1 MKIVIIGGG
10 IGGLATALALH
21 RQGVAAHVYERAD
34 ALREVGAGISLWS
47 NATHVLQ
54 QLGLLAEA
62 SAASARVLQIHLKN
76 PAGQTL
82 NITRVEQYEPPMLGI
97 HRADLLTLL
106 HRDLPAEQV
115 ILNHT
120 FARFEPHGQRLRVHF
135 TNGATDECDVLI
147 GADGL
152 KSRVREQIIGDG
164 EPRYSGYPVW
174 RGLVEMQRDIVPPGQ
189 PSETLGAGARFGI
202 FPLGKGRIYW
212 YATANLPE
220 GQSEPPA
227 GRKQQLLSLFQNWH
241 APIAE
246 LIAAT
251 QEGAILRNDCY
262 DRKPTR
268 GWSRDKA
275 VLIGDAA
282 HPTTPN
288 MGQGGCMAL
297 EDALVLSKLLAA
309 NPSDIAGTLKQ
320 FEQLRFARTAK
331 IIRLSRMFGTIGQWD
346 SKLGVA
352 WRERMF
358 RLTPA
363 RVMEMQLKSVYE
375 YQA

>member
-1 MKIVIIGGG
+1 MKIIIIGGG

-21 RQGVAAHVYERAD
+21 QQGVAAQVYERAD

-54 QLGLLAEA
+54 QLDLLAEA
-62 SAASARVLQIHLKN
+62 TEVSARVLQIHLKN
-76 PAGQTL
+76 PAGETL
-82 NITRVEQYEPPMLGI
+82 NISGVEHYQPPMLGI
-97 HRADLLTLL
+97 HRADLLQLL
-106 HRDLPAEQV
+106 QRNIPREQIV
-115 ILNHT
+115 LHHA
-120 FARFEPHGQRLRVHF
+120 FDRFEPTGKRLRVHF

-152 KSRVREQIIGDG
+152 RSRVRQQIIGDG

-174 RGLVEMQRDIVPPGQ
+174 RGLVEMQRDDIPPGQ

-202 FPLGKGRIYW
+202 FPIGKGRIYW
-212 YATANLPE
+212 YATANIPE
-220 GQSEPPA
+220 GQSDPPT
-227 GRKQQLLSLFQNWH
+227 GRKQQILSTFQNWH
-241 APIAE
+241 APIPD

-251 QEGAILRNDCY
+251 QEAAILRNDCY

-268 GWSRDKA
+268 GWSQGNA

-297 EDALVLSKLLAA
+297 EDALILSKLLVA
-309 NPSDIAGTLKQ
+309 NPSDIAATLQ
-320 FEQLRFARTAK
+320 RFERLRFARTTK
-331 IIRLSRMFGTIGQWD
+331 ITRLSRIFGTVGQWD
-346 SKLGVA
+346 SNLGVA
-352 WRERMF
+352 WRELMF
-358 RLTPA
+358 IAVL
-363 RVMEMQLKSVYE
+363 
-375 YQA
+375 

>member
-1 MKIVIIGGG
+1 MKILIIGGG

-21 RQGVAAHVYERAD
+21 QQGIVSQVYERAD
-34 ALREVGAGISLWS
+34 ALHEVGAGISLWS

-54 QLGLLAEA
+54 QLGLLPEA
-62 SAASARVLQIHLKN
+62 IEASARVLQIHLKN
-76 PAGQTL
+76 PTGQTL
-82 NITRVEQYEPPMLGI
+82 NISRVEQYEPPMLGI
-97 HRADLLTLL
+97 HRADLLALL
-106 HRDLPAEQV
+106 QRNLPAQQ
-115 ILNHT
+115 ISLNHK
-120 FARFEPHGQRLRVHF
+120 FDRFEPIGNRLGVHF
-135 TNGATDECDVLI
+135 TNGATDDCDVLI

-152 KSRVREQIIGDG
+152 KSRLRQQIISDG

-174 RGLVEMQRDIVPPGQ
+174 RGLAEAQRNDIPQGY

-202 FPLGKGRIYW
+202 FPIGKGRIYW

-220 GQSEPPA
+220 GHPKPPT
-227 GRKQQLLSLFQNWH
+227 GRKQQVLSIFQDWH
-241 APIAE
+241 APIPA

-251 QEGAILRNDCY
+251 EEAAILCNDCY

-268 GWSRDKA
+268 GWSKGNA

-297 EDALVLSKLLAA
+297 EDALILTKLLVA
-309 NPSDIAGTLKQ
+309 NPTNIPTTLKQ

-331 IIRLSRMFGTIGQWD
+331 ITRLSRMFGTVGQWD

-352 WRERMF
+352 WREMMF
-358 RLTPA
+358 KFTPA
-363 RVMEMQLKSVYE
+363 SVMEMQLRSVYE

>member
-1 MKIVIIGGG
+1 MKIIIIGGG

-21 RQGVAAHVYERAD
+21 RQGIAAQVYERAEE
-34 ALREVGAGISLWS
+34 LREAGAGISLWS

-54 QLGLLAEA
+54 QLGLLTEA
-62 SAASARVLQIHLKN
+62 AAASARVLQIQLKN
-76 PAGQTL
+76 PAGRVLTMSH
-82 NITRVEQYEPPMLGI
+82 VEQYEPPMLGI
-97 HRADLLTLL
+97 HRADLLQLL
-106 HRDLPAEQV
+106 QRDIPREQI
-115 ILNHT
+115 ILNYT
-120 FARFEPHGQRLRVHF
+120 FDGFAANSKRLRVHF
-135 TNGATDECDVLI
+135 TNGAMDECDVLI

-152 KSRVREQIIGDG
+152 RSQMRQQIIGDG
-164 EPRYSGYPVW
+164 EPRYSGYSVW
-174 RGLVEMQRDIVPPGQ
+174 RGVAEVQRDDIPQGQ
-189 PSETLGAGARFGI
+189 PSETMGAGARFGI
-202 FPLGKGRIYW
+202 FPIGKGRIYW

-220 GQSEPPA
+220 GQKEPPT
-227 GRKQQLLSLFQNWH
+227 GRKQQVLSLFQNWH
-241 APIAE
+241 TPISD
-246 LIAAT
+246 LISAT
-251 QEGAILRNDCY
+251 NETAILRNDCY

-268 GWSRDKA
+268 GWSKGNA

-297 EDALVLSKLLAA
+297 EDALALTKLLAPKPA
-309 NPSDIAGTLKQ
+309 DIAATLRH

-331 IIRLSRMFGTIGQWD
+331 ITRLSRMFGAVGQWD

-352 WRERMF
+352 WREWLF